1 MTLPQTTQPDN
12 GTTDPRS
19 TDEITYNGQ
28 VYSKVREGLADI
40 LNPVSATT
48 DKNGSAKQSVF
59 YNPIQQFNR
68 DLSVLAI
75 HAFAEDLAI
84 IRRAR
89 HERRLQHLVK
99 GGQKGKKRKRE
110 ASRPAESS
118 TVNGSNMAGG
128 PDTPMTGTDQDIS
141 IHAAQPVGKAPPVPE
156 PLDQKCDGTTVDD
169 SPLSNAAAGGDYT
182 QPTNGQLEGLQNN
195 QDSSY
200 YAQIHPEPNGLKPG
214 NGSSTYV
221 TPPFRILDALSAT
234 GLRALRYAKEIPHV
248 TSVTA
253 NDISAPATTS
263 IKLNAEYNGL
273 VEKIHPTTGDAKA
286 LMGHV
291 ANPGKEPFHVV
302 DLDPYGT
309 AAPFLDAAVQAVT
322 DGGLLC
328 VTCTDAGVYASVG
341 WPEKTFS
348 QYGGLPWRGPQGHE
362 AGLRLVLN
370 AVATSAARYG
380 LAIEPLASLN
390 IDFYVRLFVRVKR
403 SPVDVKYLAGKTMVV
418 YNCDHG
424 CGAFRIQYLAHTR
437 EMEAKNGDK
446 FHNHTLAQGP
456 TATPFCEHCG
466 FKTHLAGPM
475 WGGPLH
481 NPQFLSRVLGLLP
494 SLDSKVYGTIPRIE
508 GMLTLA
514 LNETLFQ
521 DLPKMAAPE
530 SAAAEPFTALDPAL
544 SDPHPF
550 FINPSTLSRTLRC
563 SRPSDAAFRGALIG
577 LGYRATRS
585 HTEPGS
591 IRTDAPWHAIWEI
604 MREWVRQKHPIKEGA
619 ITKGMAGWEI
629 MQKDRSRRR
638 LNDAKQELRN
648 VLDRAENADNLRE
661 SLEAALYRISKG
673 STEVVD
679 GQEEDLTAGKA
690 GVNGEQREL
699 KVVFDEKLGKEAAGK
714 KMVRYQQNPR
724 AEWGPMSRAKA
735 GH

>member
-1 MTLPQTTQPDN
+1 MTPSPTTQPDSR
-12 GTTDPRS
+12 TTDQAS
-19 TDEITYNGQ
+19 NDQIEYSGK

-40 LNPVSATT
+40 LNPVATAAE
-48 DKNGSAKQSVF
+48 KNGNAKQSVF

-75 HAFAEDLAI
+75 RAFAEDLAI

-89 HERRLQHLVK
+89 HERRLQNLAK
-99 GGQKGKKRKRE
+99 GSKKRKRE
-110 ASRPAESS
+110 TARSEDLSS
-118 TVNGSNMAGG
+118 KDGTNKTARLETNPTA
-128 PDTPMTGTDQDIS
+128 DTGLDNS
-141 IHAAQPVGKAPPVPE
+141 IDAAQAVEEPPPASKL
-156 PLDQKCDGTTVDD
+156 LDEEINGTTVNNPILD
-169 SPLSNAAAGGDYT
+169 SVAEVGDHT
-182 QPTNGQLEGLQNN
+182 QLPNGQLPGPKGDGDL
-195 QDSSY
+195 SRH
-200 YAQIHPEPNGLKPG
+200 AQSHSESNGLKSSDASAPG
-214 NGSSTYV
+214 V

-234 GLRALRYAKEIPHV
+234 GLRALRYAKEIPQV

-253 NDISAPATTS
+253 NDISAPATAS

-273 VEKIHPTTGDAKA
+273 GEKIHPTTGDAKA
-286 LMGHV
+286 LMGHI
-291 ANPGKEPFHVV
+291 ANPGKEPFHVI

-309 AAPFLDAAVQAVT
+309 AAPFLDVAVQAVT

-328 VTCTDAGVYASVG
+328 VTCTDAGIYASVG

-380 LAIEPLASLN
+380 LAIEPLVSLN
-390 IDFYVRLFVRVKR
+390 IDFYVRLFIRIKR
-403 SPVDVKYLAGKTMVV
+403 SPIDVKCLAGKTMIV

-424 CGAFRIQYLAHTR
+424 CGAFRLQYLAQTR
-437 EMEAKNGDK
+437 EREAKNGDK
-446 FHNHTLAQGP
+446 FYNHTLAQGP
-456 TATPFCEHCG
+456 NATPFCEHCG

-481 NPQFLSRVLGLLP
+481 NPHFLSRVLGLLP
-494 SLDSKVYGTIPRIE
+494 SFDSKVYGTIPRIE

-514 LNETLFQ
+514 LNEMLFQ
-521 DLPKMAAPE
+521 DPPKIASPE
-530 SAAAEPFTALDPAL
+530 SALAEPFPVLDPAL
-544 SDPHPF
+544 RDPHPF
-550 FINPSTLSRTLRC
+550 FINPSTLARTLHC
-563 SRPSDAAFRGALIG
+563 SRPSDAALRGALIG

-585 HTEPGS
+585 HTEAGS
-591 IRTDAPWHAIWEI
+591 IRTDAPWHVLWEI

-629 MQKDRSRRR
+629 MQKDRSRRT
-638 LNDAKQELRN
+638 LNDTKQELRN
-648 VLDRAENADNLRE
+648 VLDSAENTEKLQE
-661 SLEAALYRISKG
+661 SIEAALYRLSKKPSEAVNG
-673 STEVVD
+673 QQDD
-679 GQEEDLTAGKA
+679 GTTGEA
-690 GVNGEQREL
+690 GVNGEQGEL

-724 AEWGPMSRAKA
+724 AEWGPMSKAKP

>member
-1 MTLPQTTQPDN
+1 MTLPQTTTDQP
-12 GTTDPRS
+12 S
-19 TDEITYNGQ
+19 TNEITYNGK
-28 VYSKVREGLADI
+28 VYTKVREGLADI
-40 LNPVSATT
+40 LNPVSMTT
-48 DKNGSAKQSVF
+48 DKNGSTKQTVF

-68 DLSVLAI
+68 DLSVLAMR
-75 HAFAEDLAI
+75 AFAEDLAI
-84 IRRAR
+84 IRHAR
-89 HERRLQHLVK
+89 HERRLQHQAK
-99 GGQKGKKRKRE
+99 EAQNGKKRKRG
-110 ASRPAESS
+110 APRPAESS
-118 TVNGSNMAGG
+118 IVNDSNKVQRLDESTAAV
-128 PDTPMTGTDQDIS
+128 DQDRPIG
-141 IHAAQPVGKAPPVPE
+141 AAQSLQEPPPVPE
-156 PLDQKCDGTTVDD
+156 PLDEEHDRSTVDI
-169 SPLSNAAAGGDYT
+169 SPHCHAAVAGERP
-182 QPTNGQLEGLQNN
+182 QQTNGQLGELEN
-195 QDSSY
+195 DRVSSEHTQVH
-200 YAQIHPEPNGLKPG
+200 AEPNPPNPKH
-214 NGSSTYV
+214 GSSV
-221 TPPFRILDALSAT
+221 DVIPPFRILDALSAT
-234 GLRALRYAKEIPHV
+234 GLRALRYAKEITHV

-253 NDISAPATTS
+253 NDISAPATAS
-263 IKLNAEYNGL
+263 IKLNVEYNGL
-273 VEKIHPTTGDAKA
+273 VKKIHPTTGDAKA

-291 ANPGKEPFHVV
+291 VNPGKEPFHVV

-309 AAPFLDAAVQAVT
+309 AAPFFDVAVQAVA

-328 VTCTDAGVYASVG
+328 VTCTDAGIYASVG

-348 QYGGLPWRGPQGHE
+348 QYGGLPWKGPQGHE
-362 AGLRLVLN
+362 AGLRLVLH

-390 IDFYVRLFVRVKR
+390 IDFYVRLFVRVRR
-403 SPVDVKYLAGKTMVV
+403 SPVEVKCLAGKTMVV

-424 CGAFRIQYLAHTR
+424 CGAFRIQYLAQTR
-437 EMEAKNGDK
+437 EREAKNGDK
-446 FHNHTLAQGP
+446 FHNHSLAQGP
-456 TATPFCEHCG
+456 TATPLCEHCG

-481 NPQFLSRVLGLLP
+481 NPHFLKRVLGLLP

-521 DLPKMAAPE
+521 DPPEMESVE
-530 SAAAEPFTALDPAL
+530 SAAAEPFASLDPAL
-544 SDPHPF
+544 RDPHPF

-563 SRPSDAAFRGALIG
+563 SRPSDAAFRGALLR

-591 IRTDAPWHAIWEI
+591 IRTDAPWHIIWEI

-619 ITKGMAGWEI
+619 ITNGMAGWEI
-629 MQKDRSRRR
+629 MQKDRSRRQF
-638 LNDAKQELRN
+638 NAAKQELRN
-648 VLDRAENADNLRE
+648 ILDGTENADTLRDR
-661 SLEAALYRISKG
+661 LEAALHRISKG
-673 STEVVD
+673 STEVVNGQDDD
-679 GQEEDLTAGKA
+679 GTSGAT
-690 GVNGEQREL
+690 VVSGEHEEL